1 MMRDP
6 GRTQGNP
13 YMAPPSRTI
22 GRYEILR
29 ELGRGMMGV
38 VYEARDTAL
47 NRTIALKTI
56 NLTCVTVPTD
66 RDEFERRFA
75 AEARIAGR
83 LSHPGIVVVHD
94 VGRDPADGLLFIA
107 FEKLPGDNLATL
119 MEKGEHLPWR
129 ASLEIVR
136 QVAEALQHAHDQ
148 GVIHRDIKPANIMLL
163 PTGQPK
169 VMDFGIAKLRSG
181 HLTAAGQMFGTP
193 LFMSPEQALSRRV
206 DPRTDIFSLGS
217 VAYTLL
223 TGRQAFEAESVIR
236 ILGRV
241 VHQDPSPPTTLD
253 STLPPDLDYLIARA
267 LAKAPENRYPDAREL
282 AEDIEDILAARVPR
296 HRAGWVPP
304 PPTLPTAVEPTLVA
318 EVGPAAY
325 LPTITVGPAQAAGEP
340 APPLPPVLRA
350 EGRGWT
356 GSLPLRT
363 QWLLLALCLALAGL
377 VWSRSPLSPALPA
390 PTTPPA
396 TPEPAPSAEPRAV
409 PTQARIVVDFEYPL
423 ESGTVRLWLD
433 GQELL
438 VRAVKGAVTRNLVL
452 FQLAGGVLTQVLDVD
467 PGRHHFRVEVRWND
481 QRRTQEIAGR
491 VQPGETYRL
500 EVRLGRLKKDLSL
513 RWTR

>member
-1 MMRDP
+1 LASLR
-6 GRTQGNP
+6 
-13 YMAPPSRTI
+13 RTI

-56 NLTCVTVPTD
+56 NLTCVTVPAD

-75 AEARIAGR
+75 AEAHIAGR

-94 VGRDPADGLLFIA
+94 VGRDPTDGLLFIA
-107 FEKLPGDNLATL
+107 FERLPGDNLAAL
-119 MEKGEHLPWR
+119 MERGKHLPWR
-129 ASLEIVR
+129 ESLEIVR

-163 PTGQPK
+163 PSGQPK
-169 VMDFGIAKLRSG
+169 VMDFGIAKLQSA
-181 HLTAAGQMFGTP
+181 HLTAAGQLFGTP
-193 LFMSPEQALSRRV
+193 LFMSPEQALSQRV
-206 DPRTDIFSLGS
+206 DGRTDIFSLGS

-241 VHQDPSPPTTLD
+241 VHQDPAPPSTLD
-253 STLPPDLDYLIARA
+253 SALPADADYLIARA
-267 LAKAPENRYPDAREL
+267 LAKSPDDRYREARHL
-282 AEDIEDILAARVPR
+282 AEDIEDVLAARPPR

-304 PPTLPTAVEPTLVA
+304 PPTLAPEGEPTLVA

-325 LPTITVGPAQAAGEP
+325 LPTITVGPARASGEA
-340 APPLPPVLRA
+340 APPLPSALRPGPR
-350 EGRGWT
+350 GRAH
-356 GSLPLRT
+356 PLSPRT
-363 QWLLLALCLALAGL
+363 QALLLALCLALAGL
-377 VWSRSPLSPALPA
+377 VWSRGSPSPSSLPVPSTAAALPA
-390 PTTPPA
+390 PSVLPA
-396 TPEPAPSAEPRAV
+396 TLEPSPPPEPAPV
-409 PTQARIVVDFEYPL
+409 PAPARVVVDFEYPL
-423 ESGTVRLWLD
+423 ESGTLRLWLD
-433 GQELL
+433 GEELL
-438 VRAVKGAVTRNLVL
+438 VESVKGAITKNLVL
-452 FQLAGGVLTQVLDVD
+452 FQLAGGVRTEVLDVSA
-467 PGRHHFRVEVRWND
+467 GRHRFRVEVRWSD

-491 VQPGETYRL
+491 FLPGETYRL
-500 EVRLGRLKKDLSL
+500 EIRLGRLRKDLSL

>member
-1 MMRDP
+1 
-6 GRTQGNP
+6 
-13 YMAPPSRTI
+13 MASPRRTI

-56 NLTCVTVPTD
+56 NLSCVTLPAD

-75 AEARIAGR
+75 AEAHIAGR

-107 FEKLPGDNLATL
+107 FERLPGDDLAAL
-119 MEKGEHLPWR
+119 MERGKHLPWR
-129 ASLEIVR
+129 ESLEIVR
-136 QVAEALQHAHDQ
+136 QVAEALQHAHDE

-163 PTGQPK
+163 PSGQPK

-181 HLTAAGQMFGTP
+181 HLTAAGQLFGTP

-206 DPRTDIFSLGS
+206 DARTDIFSLGS

-241 VHQDPSPPTTLD
+241 VHQDPVPPSTLD
-253 STLPPDLDYLIARA
+253 PALPPDADYLIARA
-267 LAKAPENRYPDAREL
+267 LAKSPDDRYRQARHL
-282 AEDIEDILAARVPR
+282 AEDIEDVLAARPPR

-304 PPTLPTAVEPTLVA
+304 PPARAPEGEPTLVA

-325 LPTITVGPAQAAGEP
+325 LPTITVGPARASGEA

-350 EGRGWT
+350 GFRG
-356 GSLPLRT
+356 LAHPLAPRT
-363 QWLLLALCLALAGL
+363 QALLLALTLALAGL
-377 VWSRSPLSPALPA
+377 VWSRSSPSPLPPVPSTPTTLPA
-390 PTTPPA
+390 PSVLPA
-396 TPEPAPSAEPRAV
+396 TLEPSPLPSPVPAP
-409 PTQARIVVDFEYPL
+409 ARVVVDFEYPL
-423 ESGTVRLWLD
+423 ESGTLRLWLD
-433 GQELL
+433 GEELL
-438 VRAVKGAVTRNLVL
+438 VETVKGAITRNLVL
-452 FQLAGGVLTQVLDVD
+452 FQLAGGVLTEVLDVSA
-467 PGRHHFRVEVRWND
+467 GRHQVRVEVRWSD

-491 VQPGETYRL
+491 FQPGETYRL
-500 EVRLGRLKKDLSL
+500 EIRLGRLRKDLSL